1 MNKKWYTHIFTTS
14 QAILLGSHELG
25 NHSVV
30 VISLLLVVQLSG
42 AAGEVCV
49 VIQDELEASFV
60 GGVAVG
66 AVVRLHGDLDQGG
79 VADLRAAVGGT
90 AARHVRPA
98 IGVTSAT
105 WAATIHKFVC
115 TISFLTIFTDIVCR
129 AVLAVVIGGIADFV
143 GTIAVGI
150 IRARLLAFTVLTD
163 ETLLRNGLC
172 QRKIK
177 SILFKSVKCR
187 E

>member
-1 MNKKWYTHIFTTS
+1 MNNKLKQSVHCSTHIFTTS
-14 QAILLGSHELG
+14 QSVLLSSHELSE
-25 NHSVV
+25 HSIA
-30 VISLLLVVQLSG
+30 VIGLLLVVQLSRT
-42 AAGEVCV
+42 ACEACV
-49 VIQDELEASFV
+49 VLQDQLEASLV

-90 AARHVRPA
+90 AARHIRPA

-105 WAATIHKFVC
+105 WAATIDKFVC

-163 ETLLRNGLC
+163 ETLLRR
-172 QRKIK
+172 RK
-177 SILFKSVKCR
+177 V
-187 E
+187 